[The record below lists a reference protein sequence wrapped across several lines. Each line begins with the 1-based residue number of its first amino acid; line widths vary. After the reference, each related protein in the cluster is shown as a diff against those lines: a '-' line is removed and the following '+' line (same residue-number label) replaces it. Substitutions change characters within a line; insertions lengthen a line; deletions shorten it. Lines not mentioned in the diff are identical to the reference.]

1 MSFSSKVLVD
11 SSIWI
16 DFFRSSRE
24 SVLTNLIEAN
34 LVCTNELILTE
45 LIPFAKHL
53 NQHNLVEGL
62 LAIEAVPLNID
73 WEGLRML
80 QVMNIQ
86 HGINKVGIPALIIAQ
101 QVLSLKMEFW
111 SLDKHFGLMSKFL
124 DLNLYRV

>member
-34 LVCTNELILTE
+34 LLCTNELILTE

-86 HGINKVGIPALIIAQ
+86 I
-101 QVLSLKMEFW
+101 VLSMVFP
-111 SLDKHFGLMSKFL
+111 
-124 DLNLYRV
+124 